1 MKYAF
6 ILDNRHS
13 WSIAAQ
19 CRALKVSRSGFY
31 AWLIDETSDRSQ
43 ANQVLDLKIIDI
55 FKTHKKRY
63 GVPRITE
70 ELRDQGYCV
79 NHKKVEKRMKLLGL
93 KAKQAK
99 KFKATTDSNHKQ
111 PVACNLLN
119 QDFSASAPN
128 QKWAGDITYIWTQ
141 AGWLYVAVI
150 IDLFSRQV
158 IGWSM
163 SKRINKELVCNAL
176 LMALWRRGFPKGVLV
191 HSDRGSQYCSN
202 RYQKLLKDHHL
213 ICSMSGKGCCYDN
226 AVSETFFHTLKVEC
240 LNDYHFMNREDAKKM
255 IFEYVEIYYNQ
266 QRKHSAIEYKTP
278 VQFEQLHQKVF

>member
-1 MKYAF
+1 
-6 ILDNRHS
+6 
-13 WSIAAQ
+13 
-19 CRALKVSRSGFY
+19 
-31 AWLIDETSDRSQ
+31 
-43 ANQVLDLKIIDI
+43 
-55 FKTHKKRY
+55 
-63 GVPRITE
+63 
-70 ELRDQGYCV
+70 
-79 NHKKVEKRMKLLGL
+79 MKLLGL

-176 LMALWRRGFPKGVLV
+176 LMVLWRRGFPKGREFGVKNN
-191 HSDRGSQYCSN
+191 Q
-202 RYQKLLKDHHL
+202 LLK
-213 ICSMSGKGCCYDN
+213 
-226 AVSETFFHTLKVEC
+226 
-240 LNDYHFMNREDAKKM
+240 
-255 IFEYVEIYYNQ
+255 
-266 QRKHSAIEYKTP
+266 
-278 VQFEQLHQKVF
+278 